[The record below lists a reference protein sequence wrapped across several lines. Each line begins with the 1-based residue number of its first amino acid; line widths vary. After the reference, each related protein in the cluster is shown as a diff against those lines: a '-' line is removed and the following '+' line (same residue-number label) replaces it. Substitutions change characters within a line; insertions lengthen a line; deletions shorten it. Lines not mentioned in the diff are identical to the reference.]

1 MDGVNNLYPLFGL
14 DYNVVLIFLGHID
27 KYFSNLHKKLVHGM
41 DVRETSLKGMMNI
54 GVLLGLKICGIYRWI
69 NKFVVYDHPL
79 PKGESRKK
87 KVYLYSNFM
96 QIFESSLLGT

>member
-1 MDGVNNLYPLFGL
+1 MDGVNNFYPLFGL
-14 DYNVVLIFLGHID
+14 EYNVVLIVLGHID
-27 KYFSNLHKKLVHGM
+27 KYFSNLRKKLVHGM
-41 DVRETSLKGMMNI
+41 DVRETSLKGMMNTS
-54 GVLLGLKICGIYRWI
+54 VLLGLKICGIYRWI